1 MDFLIKTAQFN
12 TFSELKTINEPYYSV
27 LILDGK
33 ASFSIDANS
42 YECDGKNIIF
52 LTPYQVLQWQNTE
65 FELLHL
71 LQFHGD
77 YYCIEYHKK
86 EVACNGILFNN
97 IYAEPFVPVSDA
109 VFEDVLQAIF
119 NIKKLETTT
128 ENYNQSIVKTYLQLI
143 LALSSKEK
151 QLNSLETEQAFPI
164 SSEIS
169 DFKKILD
176 DNFIQNKS
184 VAFYADYYALSIDVF
199 SKKIKKQFGKTP
211 SKLIQERMILEAKK
225 RLHLTH
231 KSIKEIANELGFD
244 DEFYFSR
251 YFKNHVAVSPKF
263 FREKVGISI
272 VAK

>member
-1 MDFLIKTAQFN
+1 M
-12 TFSELKTINEPYYSV
+12 
-27 LILDGK
+27 
-33 ASFSIDANS
+33 
-42 YECDGKNIIF
+42 
-52 LTPYQVLQWQNTE
+52 
-65 FELLHL
+65 LHL

-97 IYAEPFVPVSDA
+97 IYAKPFVPVSDT
-109 VFEDVLQAIF
+109 VFEDVLQAIS

-128 ENYNQSIVKTYLQLI
+128 ENYNQSIIKTYLQLI

-169 DFKKILD
+169 DFKEVLD

-225 RLHLTH
+225 DC
-231 KSIKEIANELGFD
+231 I
-244 DEFYFSR
+244 
-251 YFKNHVAVSPKF
+251 
-263 FREKVGISI
+263 
-272 VAK
+272 

>member
-33 ASFSIDANS
+33 ASISIDANS

-65 FELLHL
+65 FELLYL

-128 ENYNQSIVKTYLQLI
+128 ENYNQSIIKTYLQLI

-151 QLNSLETEQAFPI
+151 QLNSLEIEQAFPI

-169 DFKKILD
+169 DFKEVLD
-176 DNFIQNKS
+176 TNFIQNKS
-184 VAFYADYYALSIDVF
+184 VAFYAEYYALSIDVF

-251 YFKNHVAVSPKF
+251 YFKNYVAVSPKV

>member
-1 MDFLIKTAQFN
+1 MDFLIKTEQFK
-12 TFSELKTINEPYYSV
+12 TFSELKALNQPHYSI
-27 LILDGK
+27 LILEGK
-33 ASFSIDANS
+33 ASFSIDTNS
-42 YECDGKNIIF
+42 YECIGKNIVF
-52 LTPYQVLQWQNTE
+52 LTPYQVLQWKNAE
-65 FELLHL
+65 FESLHF

-97 IYAEPFVPVSDA
+97 IYAEPFVPVSEL
-109 VFEDVLQAIF
+109 VFKDILQAIF
-119 NIKKLETTT
+119 NIKKLENTT
-128 ENYNQSIVKTYLQLI
+128 ENYNQSIIKTYLQLI
-143 LALSSKEK
+143 LALCSKEK
-151 QLNSLETEQAFPI
+151 QINSIEIDEVGSVL
-164 SSEIS
+164 SEIS
-169 DFKKILD
+169 DFKEILD
-176 DNFIQNKS
+176 ANFIQNKS

-199 SKKIKKQFGKTP
+199 SKKIKKKFGKTP

-225 RLHLTH
+225 RLHLTY

-251 YFKNHVAVSPKF
+251 YFKNHVKVSPKV